1 MHVLWLLLWGGMS
14 LLCLRQALLA
24 PRVLSTSVTAI
35 ADGRL
40 RWLAASDA
48 VIGSVLARHGLVTG
62 LILAGVFA
70 AIAAAVFLRVRARRA
85 AVIRAAIVGVL
96 VWIVGQ
102 NFGGLLTGI
111 ATDPNSGPV
120 LVLAAAAY

>member
-1 MHVLWLLLWGGMS
+1 MS

-35 ADGRL
+35 ADCRL

-48 VIGSVLARHGLVTG
+48 VIGSVLARHGLGTG

-70 AIAAAVFLRVRARRA
+70 SIAAAVFLRGRARGA
-85 AVIRAAIVGVL
+85 AVIRAAIQGVL
-96 VWIVGQ
+96 RWIRGQ
-102 NFGGLLTGI
+102 HF
-111 ATDPNSGPV
+111 AR
-120 LVLAAAAY
+120 LVPRMWQCP